1 MDIDRG
7 TVEAV
12 ARRAVGDPAATLL
25 EWSSVELGAG
35 ASAELGKSGGLRRVM
50 GTVAVE
56 RGEQPWSAIA
66 KTLRDHE
73 IEVGDAHPDVNDPHG
88 IEYWRREVEAYESGV
103 LDDLDD
109 GIGAP
114 RRYHIEDLDREAIVW
129 MEDVPDEHHAG
140 WPLDRYWM
148 AARDLGVFNGRFAGA
163 VPAAARTWASQGR
176 LVDWVRDAASGIE
189 LMQHGREREF
199 MRTWLSDDSV
209 ERIARLYATRET
221 MLRLLEP
228 LPETLCHHD
237 AHRRN
242 LISRRDE
249 GRQRTVAVDWA
260 MSGTGHLGED
270 LAVLTGVSLQFMDVP
285 MTDRVEFEAAVMDG
299 YVTGLRVAG
308 WTGSEARLRLGYKA
322 ALSLFLGVAAAGL
335 WYSGL
340 DLAGNEDFVEHVIGH
355 PPAEVAAQWA
365 ELQPYLLDLGEEA
378 LLVV

>member
-73 IEVGDAHPDVNDPHG
+73 IEVGDAHPDVNDTHG

-163 VPAAARTWASQGR
+163 VPAAA
-176 LVDWVRDAASGIE
+176 
-189 LMQHGREREF
+189 
-199 MRTWLSDDSV
+199 
-209 ERIARLYATRET
+209 
-221 MLRLLEP
+221 
-228 LPETLCHHD
+228 
-237 AHRRN
+237 
-242 LISRRDE
+242 
-249 GRQRTVAVDWA
+249 
-260 MSGTGHLGED
+260 
-270 LAVLTGVSLQFMDVP
+270 
-285 MTDRVEFEAAVMDG
+285 
-299 YVTGLRVAG
+299 AG
-308 WTGSEARLRLGYKA
+308 C
-322 ALSLFLGVAAAGL
+322 
-335 WYSGL
+335 
-340 DLAGNEDFVEHVIGH
+340 DLAGDAVTDC
-355 PPAEVAAQWA
+355 PAAARRSCSFFSIS
-365 ELQPYLLDLGEEA
+365 A
-378 LLVV
+378 LRAAKRSASAISAALRAAARRSSRSASNCAVPAASITWGSSSA